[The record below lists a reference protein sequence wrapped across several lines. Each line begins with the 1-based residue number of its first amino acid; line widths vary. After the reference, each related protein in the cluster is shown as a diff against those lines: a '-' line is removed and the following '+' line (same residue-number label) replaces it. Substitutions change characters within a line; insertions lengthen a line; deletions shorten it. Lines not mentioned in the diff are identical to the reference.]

1 MFSCII
7 SELASDPDLRGGL
20 LDPDPHNGRSL
31 ILTKEGLLDPDTGP
45 RSVLLSNT
53 GGSAYITEKGCNNAF
68 VITTCRQ
75 IYDPPVHIPPL
86 AQLTWSY
93 LPLSPGTVML
103 VRVRLKS
110 LANLI

>member
-75 IYDPPVHIPPL
+75 IYHI
-86 AQLTWSY
+86 SY
-93 LPLSPGTVML
+93 ISYMTHRYIFLPWRSSPGHICLCPQVPL
-103 VRVRLKS
+103 CS
-110 LANLI
+110 